1 MRELTQGTCHCFTN
15 DEEVEDWLN
24 GYHSPDPDSHDDV
37 GLPGLFAYPGQSN
50 MTGRRLPLHWPG
62 QLRKSSIL
70 SHQNTYSLLD
80 AAALA
85 TTTSLDF
92 SDPDAAPDFTAV
104 SFYKIFGFP
113 DLGGLIVRK
122 ASGHILQ
129 WRKYFGGGTVN
140 SLTVL
145 HEETVQR
152 KDSSIH
158 DNLEDGTLPF
168 RKTTFLSFLVLR
180 TIVHSVKMH
189 FLLPFTRNC
198 RKKKR

>member
-1 MRELTQGTCHCFTN
+1 MRELTTGTHHCFTN
-15 DEEVEDWLN
+15 DEEVEDWLD
-24 GYHSPDPDSHDDV
+24 GSQSPNPDSHNDV

-85 TTTSLDF
+85 TTTGLDF
-92 SDPDAAPDFTAV
+92 SDPDAAPDFTTV

-113 DLGGLIVRK
+113 DLGGLLVRK

-140 SLTVL
+140 SLTVF
-145 HEETVQR
+145 HEQTVQR

-168 RKTTFLSFLVLR
+168 RKTASLFVLVPRAILQSIGVQSLLFLIGNFSG
-180 TIVHSVKMH
+180 K
-189 FLLPFTRNC
+189 
-198 RKKKR
+198 